1 MIKHNEALNI
11 KKTYQVILQR
21 FTEEKADYETQL
33 SQLERSLN
41 SKSHDLQDL
50 IKMSQEA

>member
-21 FTEEKADYETQL
+21 FKEEKSDYETQL

-41 SKSHDLQDL
+41 SKSHELEDL
-50 IKMSQEA
+50 IKMS

>member
-21 FTEEKADYETQL
+21 FTEEKADYENQL
-33 SQLERSLN
+33 S
-41 SKSHDLQDL
+41 
-50 IKMSQEA
+50 